1 MMRDADALA
10 TLKAAVKRNLEAY
23 ISDCYEHAARGTEA
37 QRAGWQREALFGE
50 AALTRIVGK
59 LQAMILLAAGEMPMP
74 QAGAASDTASD
85 TAAPLPVLCVVVGTN
100 EPLFTSDL
108 AALRQVRATT
118 GMTFYRLLNCTKA
131 DFDAY
136 FRRERSLGRPV
147 THLHISAH
155 AGPQGVQLAD
165 GIVDG
170 AWLSE
175 RLAGV
180 DVLLLAGC
188 AADGVGDWL
197 GVVPHVVTLAEEI
210 GGADAATLTLH
221 FWTGIGRGLDPGV
234 ALAMALERCSPV
246 VGEFVVRHW

>member
-1 MMRDADALA
+1 MRDADALA
-10 TLKAAVKRNLEAY
+10 TTKAAIKRNLEVY
-23 ISDCYEHAARGTEA
+23 ISECYELDARGTPA
-37 QRAGWQREALFGE
+37 QRLAWRMEALFAE
-50 AALTRIVGK
+50 AALTRIVAR
-59 LQAMILLAAGEMPMP
+59 LQEMILMASGELPMP
-74 QAGAASDTASD
+74 QDVAIAPAAAN
-85 TAAPLPVLCVVVGTN
+85 LPTLCVVVGTN

-108 AALRQVRATT
+108 AALRQVKAQT
-118 GMTFYRLLNCTKA
+118 GMDFHRLLNCTRTQ
-131 DFDAY
+131 FDTY

-147 THLHISAH
+147 ALLHISAH
-155 AGPQGVQLAD
+155 AGPQGVMLAD
-165 GIVDG
+165 GLVDG

-210 GGADAATLTLH
+210 GGEDARTLTLH
-221 FWTGIGRGLDPGV
+221 FWTGIGRGLEPGV